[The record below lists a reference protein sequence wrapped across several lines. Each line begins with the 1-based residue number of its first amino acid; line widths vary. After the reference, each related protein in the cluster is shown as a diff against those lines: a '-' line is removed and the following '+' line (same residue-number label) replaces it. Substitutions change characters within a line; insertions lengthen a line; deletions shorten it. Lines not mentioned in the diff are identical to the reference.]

1 MAAFPKFP
9 LWTDAYLGD
18 TTHLSTLEHGAYLLL
33 LIAMWRSKFKSLPN
47 DDKLLARYTHLTPSR
62 WRKIKPV
69 ILAFFDVSDEVL
81 TQARL
86 SDEFESVKQHS
97 LKQSNNA
104 RHKHLKRNEP
114 PPAVAKPNASQND
127 APLPSP
133 KEVSKT
139 LMSELEK
146 ANIQHFEAFWKLY
159 PSRGK
164 HSNPK
169 HPAMRKYLEAIK
181 TTSFEEINKG
191 AENYA
196 LSVKGEE
203 QRFVAQAATW
213 LNQKRWG
220 DYQVG
225 PKPRAHQGVYD

>member
-1 MAAFPKFP
+1 MKKTDRWMP
-9 LWTDAYLGD
+9 LYLGD
-18 TTHLSTLEHGAYLLL
+18 YTSGTLRLSTEAHGAYTL
-33 LIAMWRSKFKSLPN
+33 LIIDYWISGPPPN
-47 DDKLLARYTHLTPSR
+47 NNEILANITKMTLKRWKQMRTHLLP
-62 WRKIKPV
+62 
-69 ILAFFDVSDEVL
+69 LF
-81 TQARL
+81 
-86 SDEFESVKQHS
+86 SVEDGKW
-97 LKQSNNA
+97 
-104 RHKHLKRNEP
+104 RHKRIDAELRKAVDISNKRQDSGRLGAEARRQTGNQTG
-114 PPAVAKPNASQND
+114 KQND
-127 APLPSP
+127 TPTPLPLL